1 MKQILSNTVYD
12 YILQIYNYYN
22 KFIINIINNN
32 STSLWLNI
40 VSMNMSLRQ

>member
-12 YILQIYNYYN
+12 YILQIFYYYN

-40 VSMNMSLRQ
+40 VSMNMFLRQ